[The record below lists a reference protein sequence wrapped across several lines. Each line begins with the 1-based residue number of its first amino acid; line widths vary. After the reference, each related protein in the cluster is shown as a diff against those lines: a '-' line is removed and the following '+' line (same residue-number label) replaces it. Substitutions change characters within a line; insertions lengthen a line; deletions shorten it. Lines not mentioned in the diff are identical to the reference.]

1 MVNSSPENREEEGNA
16 LMAKMRGQMLP
27 KSKVKFMET

>member
-1 MVNSSPENREEEGNA
+1 MVNSSPENQEEAGNA
-16 LMAKMRGQMLP
+16 LLAKMKGQMLP